1 MKLKILLADD
11 NQTFLTSVKNVLGM
25 LSQAQVVAEAH
36 DGAQALEMAGQLQP
50 DVVLL
55 DIVMPG
61 MTGLDVARV
70 MQTWP
75 KPPKIVFLS
84 LHDNIFYRSAARELG
99 AVGLVGKANFMIE
112 LLPVIASL
120 ARDLQEGEPLSAS
133 CAS

>member
-11 NQTFLTSVKNVLGM
+11 NLTFLHSVRNVLGM

-36 DGAQALEMAGQLQP
+36 DGLQALELATLLQP

-61 MTGLDVARV
+61 MTGLDAARA
-70 MQTWP
+70 MQSWA

-84 LHDNIFYRSAARELG
+84 LHDNIFYRAAARDLG

-112 LLPVIASL
+112 LLPVITGLARELQETKTASL
-120 ARDLQEGEPLSAS
+120 TGTA
-133 CAS
+133 